1 MAHTKEQLKEMF
13 QSSFDLQKWIDF
25 IIDFFKAREVYRT
38 PEQIDI
44 DPSEGRGYVLG
55 YLDTSDTYRISFFY
69 LKLNRSIDQRKVGL
83 RQLID
88 RYIKID
94 SDAGIGVF
102 DDGKHWRLS
111 FITDLR
117 GEKTSPKRYTFVFG
131 ERQNQYLT
139 AIDRFM
145 GLQKKGVSFASIKE
159 AFSVEALTKQFY
171 NDLFNWYTWALKED
185 TGVYFPNNPN
195 TLTDDRENLD
205 TKIIRLI
212 TRLMFVWFIKQKELV
227 PDALFNP
234 AEVDAWLKDFDP
246 QSMESANYYQGILQN
261 LFFATLNRP
270 IKTESIDKDGNV
282 VIKRRKFAKNQNSPD
297 VKSLY
302 RYIEL
307 FKISEDKILS
317 IFEFIPFINGGL
329 FECLDKNKT
338 QDGVE
343 NAYFEDGFSRNSTI
357 KNGRW
362 TRRAFVPNKL
372 FFDPEDGIISIFN
385 RYNFTVE
392 ENSPSEQ
399 QVALDPELLGKVFEN
414 LLGVFNPETNETARK
429 QSGSFYTPREIVNYM
444 VDISLQAYLGN
455 TDDVKGL
462 FADDFVYDES
472 KRDFYNTVIEKLKTI
487 KVLDPACG
495 SGAFPMGMLN
505 RIVEILQRLNAEGS
519 KYDLKLQI
527 MENCIYGGDIQTIAA
542 QITKLRFFISLVC
555 DCTKNDNPDDNYGIP
570 NLPNL
575 ETHFVACDS
584 LISLK
589 KNQQLNLFEMDIMAL
604 KERLREVRHEHFMA
618 KTVHQKTKLRNLDKE
633 IRDELAK
640 RLASDSI
647 IDNDDAKLMVKWNPY
662 DQNARAPFFDPEW
675 MFGIKDGFDVVIG
688 NPPYIQLQANKGEL
702 AKRYEPIK
710 YKSFK
715 NSADIFCLF
724 YEMGNLNL
732 VKGGYLCYITSNK
745 WMRAGYGDKLRKYLT
760 SESNPV
766 LLIDFGETHVFESAT
781 VMTNILLF
789 QKEKNSYNLNS
800 TQIGEDFNSS
810 IDIAKYVSSNS
821 IICGFQKE
829 ENWVIM
835 SDSARAIK
843 HKCELKGKALAEWN
857 IEIYRGILTG
867 FDKAFWVSTE
877 TRDEILSN
885 CRSLEERNKTKEIIR
900 PMLRGKDICKYGIK
914 WKELWLIGTFP
925 SKHLD
930 IEELPTIKKH
940 LLSFPIER
948 LEQTG
953 ATHIINGEK
962 IKSRKKTSGKWFETQ
977 DSISYWKEFYKPKI
991 IYPETSK
998 FLPFY
1003 YDEQRFLANKTC
1015 FIMRGGKHL
1024 AYLTAFFN
1032 SSLFKFCF
1040 RDNFPALFGGARGLS
1055 KIFFEKI
1062 PVLEVD
1068 DATDA
1073 EFHDL
1078 VLDIQNEYSDE
1089 KAKAIDQ
1096 KIFDLYGLTQ
1106 EERDT
1111 IGYIDY
1117 HNNGE
1122 EDDEEA

>member
-1 MAHTKEQLKEMF
+1 MAYTKVQLKDMF
-13 QSSFDLQKWIDF
+13 QSSFDLQKWTDF

-145 GLQKKGVSFASIKE
+145 GLQKKGISFASIKE

-195 TLTDDRENLD
+195 TPTDDRENLD

-212 TRLMFVWFIKQKELV
+212 TRLMFVWFIKQKGLV

-604 KERLREVRHEHFMA
+604 KERLRKVRHEHFMA

-647 IDNDDAKLMVKWNPY
+647 IDNDDAKLMVRWNPY

-688 NPPYIQLQANKGEL
+688 NPPYIRRTKIKNTKKVQ
-702 AKRYEPIK
+702 YERIYKSAIRQYDMYLLFIERGIKLLKEDGYLSYINPIRFFNSDYGYGCRRFIAQKCRLDFILDVSMLKVFSGAQTYPCILLIKNTPHNDNNNIK
-710 YKSFK
+710 YKKLESLKEINSIDTIYSIDVPQSKIKGDQEFRFLIGTSSEYSLIAKIESKSYRIIESFDIARGLA
-715 NSADIFCLF
+715 NSKVDFNANHYEALKSTAVHRYYVDTPIKIGTSCSHLFHDSMIILPRTVKSLSAAYKKPNLICLDRIYYLTQKYNINKYF
-724 YEMGNLNL
+724 ILGILNSSL
-732 VKGGYLCYITSNK
+732 ATYWFDLNYFTTKIRGGYFDLN
-745 WMRAGYGDKLRKYLT
+745 GD
-760 SESNPV
+760 
-766 LLIDFGETHVFESAT
+766 
-781 VMTNILLF
+781 
-789 QKEKNSYNLNS
+789 
-800 TQIGEDFNSS
+800 QIGS
-810 IDIAKYVSSNS
+810 IPIIKTSAENEQRIENIVQSILKTFPISNS
-821 IICGFQKE
+821 IVIEKQKE
-829 ENWVIM
+829 
-835 SDSARAIK
+835 
-843 HKCELKGKALAEWN
+843 L
-857 IEIYRGILTG
+857 
-867 FDKAFWVSTE
+867 DK
-877 TRDEILSN
+877 
-885 CRSLEERNKTKEIIR
+885 
-900 PMLRGKDICKYGIK
+900 
-914 WKELWLIGTFP
+914 
-925 SKHLD
+925 
-930 IEELPTIKKH
+930 
-940 LLSFPIER
+940 
-948 LEQTG
+948 
-953 ATHIINGEK
+953 
-962 IKSRKKTSGKWFETQ
+962 
-977 DSISYWKEFYKPKI
+977 
-991 IYPETSK
+991 
-998 FLPFY
+998 
-1003 YDEQRFLANKTC
+1003 
-1015 FIMRGGKHL
+1015 
-1024 AYLTAFFN
+1024 
-1032 SSLFKFCF
+1032 
-1040 RDNFPALFGGARGLS
+1040 
-1055 KIFFEKI
+1055 
-1062 PVLEVD
+1062 
-1068 DATDA
+1068 
-1073 EFHDL
+1073 L
-1078 VLDIQNEYSDE
+1078 VY
-1089 KAKAIDQ
+1089 
-1096 KIFDLYGLTQ
+1096 DLYGLTP
-1106 EERDT
+1106 EEIAIVEGT
-1111 IGYIDY
+1111 
-1117 HNNGE
+1117 NNE
-1122 EDDEEA
+1122 

>member
-1 MAHTKEQLKEMF
+1 MAYTKVQLKDMF
-13 QSSFDLQKWIDF
+13 QSSFDLQKWTDF

-145 GLQKKGVSFASIKE
+145 GLQKKGISFASIKE

-195 TLTDDRENLD
+195 TPTDDRENLD

-212 TRLMFVWFIKQKELV
+212 TRLMFVWFIKQKGLV

-362 TRRAFVPNKL
+362 TRRAFIPNKL

-455 TDDVKGL
+455 TDEVKGL

-472 KRDFYNTVIEKLKTI
+472 KRVQLR
-487 KVLDPACG
+487 
-495 SGAFPMGMLN
+495 SG
-505 RIVEILQRLNAEGS
+505 
-519 KYDLKLQI
+519 
-527 MENCIYGGDIQTIAA
+527 
-542 QITKLRFFISLVC
+542 
-555 DCTKNDNPDDNYGIP
+555 
-570 NLPNL
+570 
-575 ETHFVACDS
+575 
-584 LISLK
+584 
-589 KNQQLNLFEMDIMAL
+589 
-604 KERLREVRHEHFMA
+604 
-618 KTVHQKTKLRNLDKE
+618 
-633 IRDELAK
+633 
-640 RLASDSI
+640 
-647 IDNDDAKLMVKWNPY
+647 
-662 DQNARAPFFDPEW
+662 
-675 MFGIKDGFDVVIG
+675 FGIKEDCVV
-688 NPPYIQLQANKGEL
+688 
-702 AKRYEPIK
+702 
-710 YKSFK
+710 
-715 NSADIFCLF
+715 
-724 YEMGNLNL
+724 MGHL
-732 VKGGYLCYITSNK
+732 
-745 WMRAGYGDKLRKYLT
+745 
-760 SESNPV
+760 
-766 LLIDFGETHVFESAT
+766 
-781 VMTNILLF
+781 
-789 QKEKNSYNLNS
+789 
-800 TQIGEDFNSS
+800 
-810 IDIAKYVSSNS
+810 
-821 IICGFQKE
+821 
-829 ENWVIM
+829 
-835 SDSARAIK
+835 
-843 HKCELKGKALAEWN
+843 GK
-857 IEIYRGILTG
+857 I
-867 FDKAFWVSTE
+867 
-877 TRDEILSN
+877 
-885 CRSLEERNKTKEIIR
+885 
-900 PMLRGKDICKYGIK
+900 
-914 WKELWLIGTFP
+914 
-925 SKHLD
+925 
-930 IEELPTIKKH
+930 
-940 LLSFPIER
+940 
-948 LEQTG
+948 
-953 ATHIINGEK
+953 
-962 IKSRKKTSGKWFETQ
+962 
-977 DSISYWKEFYKPKI
+977 YKPKNHPYLI
-991 IYPETSK
+991 RVFNEFQKLVPNSVL
-998 FLPFY
+998 FLVGDGVMRQEVESLVDKLELREKVIFAGLRTDVPDMLQVIDCFVFPSIW
-1003 YDEQRFLANKTC
+1003 EGLPLSVFEAMSSGLPC
-1015 FIMRGGKHL
+1015 FISDHITKEVMVSPYIHAL
-1024 AYLTAFFN
+1024 SIDDT
-1032 SSLFKFCF
+1032 
-1040 RDNFPALFGGARGLS
+1040 PASWAVYI
-1055 KIFFEKI
+1055 KAHM
-1062 PVLEVD
+1062 P
-1068 DATDA
+1068 A
-1073 EFHDL
+1073 ESREN
-1078 VLDIQNEYSDE
+1078 VCR
-1089 KAKAIDQ
+1089 
-1096 KIFDLYGLTQ
+1096 T
-1106 EERDT
+1106 
-1111 IGYIDY
+1111 
-1117 HNNGE
+1117 NGE
-1122 EDDEEA
+1122 CITKAGYNIVTEAGQLRDIYLRN